1 MRESI
6 KRGVPVAFVVDVE
19 RRFKA
24 VQGLPSPIRAGR
36 RLPPIRPGGVSA
48 VLRIGVTFDDSQLTE
63 RGWFF
68 DTDAVVEVVQEC
80 CDDLERRAWSGLF
93 DFRPT
98 FELVARHLYHKLSER
113 IAQLAYVELR
123 DETFGVTTRYSPA

>member
-1 MRESI
+1 
-6 KRGVPVAFVVDVE
+6 VLVAFVVEVE
-19 RRFKA
+19 QRFKA
-24 VQGLPSPIRAGR
+24 VQGLPSPIRAER
-36 RLPPIRPGGVSA
+36 RLPPIRPGEGVSA
-48 VLRIGVTFDDSQLTE
+48 VLRIGVTFDDRQLTE

-68 DTDAVVEVVQEC
+68 DTDAAAEVVQEC
-80 CDDLERRAWSGLF
+80 CDDLERRAWMVLF